1 MHAITISREYG
12 SGGRTVG
19 YKVARKLGYA
29 FVDHALIVAVARKA
43 KVPVATVEDLDEHP
57 EGSIKRILKK
67 ALLPESGESLFAG
80 WHEGWHA
87 YPVYP
92 EMLEEDGPPPLD
104 EDRYVDMIREVMVQM
119 ANQGN
124 AVFVG
129 RGGQAVL
136 AGANALHVSISAP
149 REFRIT
155 TAMERDGFN
164 RAEACKQ
171 LRAIDTQRQRYL
183 KRHHG
188 IDWVDPGLYHLLLN
202 TGKLGIDGAVD
213 LITDAVRLQEGGNEA
228 PSTP

>member
-1 MHAITISREYG
+1 MVLHSITISREYG

-19 YKVARKLGYA
+19 YKVARILGHA

-43 KVPVATVEDLDEHP
+43 KVPVATVQELDEHP
-57 EGSIKRILKK
+57 EPSVTRVLKK
-67 ALLPESGESLFAG
+67 ALSPENSETLCAG

-92 EMLEEDGPPPLD
+92 ELFEDDTPSLD
-104 EDRYVDMIREVMVQM
+104 EDGCVAMIREVMLQM
-119 ANQGN
+119 AEEGN

-155 TAMERDGFN
+155 TAIERDGLN
-164 RAEACKQ
+164 RAEAVKE
-171 LRAIDTQRQRYL
+171 LRAIDAQRHRYL
-183 KRHHG
+183 KRHHD
-188 IDWVDPGLYHLLLN
+188 IEWDDPELYHLMLN
-202 TGKLGIDGAVD
+202 TGKLGGDGAVD
-213 LITDAVRLQEGGNEA
+213 LIADAVRLQEGGR
-228 PSTP
+228 

>member
-43 KVPVATVEDLDEHP
+43 KVPVSMVEDLDEHP
-57 EGSIKRILKK
+57 EAPVKRILKK
-67 ALLPESGESLFAG
+67 ALLPESGEALFAG

-92 EMLEEDGPPPLD
+92 QLEEDGPLPLD
-104 EDRYVDMIREVMVQM
+104 EDRCVEMIREVMMQM

-155 TAMERDGFN
+155 TVMERDGLN
-164 RAEACKQ
+164 RAEGCKQ

-183 KRHHG
+183 KRHHD
-188 IDWVDPGLYHLLLN
+188 IDWADQELYHLMLN
-202 TGKLGIDGAVD
+202 TGKLGVDGAVQ
-213 LITDAVRLQEGGNEA
+213 IIADAVRLQEGGRDA
-228 PSTP
+228 PSTT